1 MSQPFLGE
9 IKVVSFNFPPR
20 GWAFCNGQL
29 LPINQNQ
36 ALFSILGTVYGGD
49 GITTFALPNL
59 QGRMPL
65 HTGNGI
71 NLGDR
76 AGEVSHTLT
85 INEMPAHN
93 HPAMAQS
100 AAAPTTGGDSPNNT
114 VWATTLATSYLG
126 SANVAMNPA
135 AVSNAGSSQPH
146 ENQAPYLTLN
156 FIVALQGIFPSRN

>member
-36 ALFSILGTVYGGD
+36 ALYSVMGTVYGGD
-49 GITTFALPNL
+49 GVTTFALPNL
-59 QGRMPL
+59 QGRMPV
-65 HTGNGI
+65 HMGNGI
-71 NLGDR
+71 NIGQS
-76 AGEVSHTLT
+76 AGEASHTLT
-85 INEMPAHN
+85 VNEIPAHN

-100 AAAPTTGGDSPNNT
+100 GPASNPGGGTPNNT
-114 VWATTLATSYLG
+114 VWATAPSSVFTTT
-126 SANVAMNPA
+126 ANVSMSPA